1 MPLYDTESVG
11 FLGLCTVSTVTSV
24 IGISWVSH
32 RAEDLVLC
40 RLGVDS
46 ICLTKIFE
54 LGSQHI
60 LDLQKIETMPGW
72 LVWHQG
78 NVVEQSQIEQ
88 VHFLTKILES
98 QDIVLDHEAR
108 LGIRSVWIAIKSLSY
123 GMQWCPQILIDF
135 VFKVI
140 HSLTESKMSA
150 NPAVWGLKWMVLE
163 VVDRNA
169 LLTSFYSITTTTWL
183 FFLKTQERSF
193 VLASLERLGQM
204 WKIFTATC
212 FLPNLITVVR
222 LLLDY
227 DHGMEKAWHLLVA
240 RTSECLS
247 LKVFWYPKKWTFF

>member
-1 MPLYDTESVG
+1 MLRSRARPSRFIFYLN
-11 FLGLCTVSTVTSV
+11 
-24 IGISWVSH
+24 SWKPGYYFGS
-32 RAEDLVLC
+32 RTKTWYEDLSKL
-40 RLGVDS
+40 LS
-46 ICLTKIFE
+46 SK
-54 LGSQHI
+54 
-60 LDLQKIETMPGW
+60 
-72 LVWHQG
+72 
-78 NVVEQSQIEQ
+78 
-88 VHFLTKILES
+88 
-98 QDIVLDHEAR
+98 
-108 LGIRSVWIAIKSLSY
+108 LSY
-123 GMQWCPQILIDF
+123 AMQWCPQILIDF

-169 LLTSFYSITTTTWL
+169 LLTSFHSITNTTWL

-204 WKIFTATC
+204 WMIFTATC

-227 DHGMEKAWHLLVA
+227 DHSMEKAWHLLVA

-247 LKVFWYPKKWTFF
+247 LKFFWYPKKWTFF